1 MQLPQ
6 QEAPDSPALALEVD
20 VDAVKLGFRPFAVVV
35 HEAENVPTDLGYQ
48 ELRVVGLFAAC
59 DAPAQRGDRVRL
71 RDDLSSERGTDDVVV
86 NCAEPDAAYRRDRRR
101 VGDGG
106 RSDYELR

>member
-35 HEAENVPTDLGYQ
+35 HEAENVPKDLGH
-48 ELRVVGLFAAC
+48 
-59 DAPAQRGDRVRL
+59 
-71 RDDLSSERGTDDVVV
+71 
-86 NCAEPDAAYRRDRRR
+86 
-101 VGDGG
+101 
-106 RSDYELR
+106 